1 MRSVFGVLNIFSSL
15 LAWFAV
21 FFLLPAVTALAYGE
35 FAALRGFA
43 AGGALAVAGGLLL
56 RLLTARYRH
65 DLKPRDAYLLI
76 AVSWLTIAAVATTPF
91 LIDLPGLSFTHA
103 YFEVMSGL
111 STSGATVLGHLDALP
126 HSVNLWRHALSWLGG
141 MGIIVL
147 AVAILPLLG
156 IGGMQL
162 YRAGALG
169 AVKDAKLARRIAA
182 TARALWS
189 VYVLLTV
196 ACALALWAAGMNPFD
211 ALCHAFSTL
220 SLGGFSTHDAN
231 IAWFR
236 SPLIEF
242 VLMVF
247 MLIAAV
253 NFSTHF
259 IALRKGD
266 FSVYRRDPEA
276 RWMLL
281 LIVASVVAIA
291 AFLQLR
297 GVYPDFFQALRFA
310 GFNVISMAT
319 DGGFSSTDYGRWPV
333 FAPIWMLFLGAVCAC
348 TGSTGGGIKMFR
360 FLILLKQS
368 LREMFS
374 LVHPQAVAPL
384 KIGGQMVP
392 NGVVYSVLAFIFLY
406 FMTIAILTFA
416 MLISG
421 LDFMTALSAIIACIN
436 NAGPGLNLV
445 GPSGNYGALSD
456 FQCWTCIAAMF
467 LGRVEIIT
475 IAVLFTPTFWRK

>member
-1 MRSVFGVLNIFSSL
+1 
-15 LAWFAV
+15 
-21 FFLLPAVTALAYGE
+21 
-35 FAALRGFA
+35 
-43 AGGALAVAGGLLL
+43 
-56 RLLTARYRH
+56 
-65 DLKPRDAYLLI
+65 
-76 AVSWLTIAAVATTPF
+76 
-91 LIDLPGLSFTHA
+91 
-103 YFEVMSGL
+103 
-111 STSGATVLGHLDALP
+111 
-126 HSVNLWRHALSWLGG
+126 
-141 MGIIVL
+141 
-147 AVAILPLLG
+147 
-156 IGGMQL
+156 
-162 YRAGALG
+162 
-169 AVKDAKLARRIAA
+169 
-182 TARALWS
+182 
-189 VYVLLTV
+189 
-196 ACALALWAAGMNPFD
+196 
-211 ALCHAFSTL
+211 
-220 SLGGFSTHDAN
+220 
-231 IAWFR
+231 
-236 SPLIEF
+236 
-242 VLMVF
+242 
-247 MLIAAV
+247 V

-259 IALRKGD
+259 IAVRKGD

-281 LIVASVVAIA
+281 LILASVVAIA

-297 GVYPDFFQALRFA
+297 GVYANYFVALRYA

-406 FMTIAILTFA
+406 FMTIAVLTFA

>member
-1 MRSVFGVLNIFSSL
+1 
-15 LAWFAV
+15 
-21 FFLLPAVTALAYGE
+21 
-35 FAALRGFA
+35 
-43 AGGALAVAGGLLL
+43 
-56 RLLTARYRH
+56 
-65 DLKPRDAYLLI
+65 
-76 AVSWLTIAAVATTPF
+76 
-91 LIDLPGLSFTHA
+91 
-103 YFEVMSGL
+103 
-111 STSGATVLGHLDALP
+111 
-126 HSVNLWRHALSWLGG
+126 
-141 MGIIVL
+141 
-147 AVAILPLLG
+147 VAILPLLG

-169 AVKDAKLARRIAA
+169 AVKDAKLARRITA
-182 TARALWS
+182 TARTLWS
-189 VYVLLTV
+189 VYALLTV
-196 ACALALWAAGMNPFD
+196 ACALALWAAGMSPFD
-211 ALCHAFSTL
+211 AICHAFSTL

-231 IAWFR
+231 IGWFH

-242 VLMVF
+242 VLMLF
-247 MLIAAV
+247 MLVAAM

-259 IALRKGD
+259 IALRRGD
-266 FSVYRRDPEA
+266 FAAYRRDPEV

-281 LIVASVVAIA
+281 LILASVVVIA
-291 AFLQLR
+291 GFLLFK
-297 GVYPDFFQALRFA
+297 GVYGNFFLSLRYA

-319 DGGFSSTDYGRWPV
+319 DSGFANTDFGSWPQ

-360 FLILLKQS
+360 ALILIKQS

-384 KIGGQMVP
+384 KISQQLVP

-406 FMTIAILTFA
+406 FMTIAVLTFA

-421 LDFMTALSAIIACIN
+421 LDFLTALSAIVACID

-445 GPSGNYGALSD
+445 GPSGNYGALTD